1 MTIRVCHALIQT
13 LCTVTTVST
22 IWVGT
27 VKRSVCNSVI
37 LKTEGVKT
45 NLKSLVDWLLDPH
58 KK

>member
-1 MTIRVCHALIQT
+1 MGSFP
-13 LCTVTTVST
+13 ST
-22 IWVGT
+22 ICKGMY
-27 VKRSVCNSVI
+27 SVI

>member
-27 VKRSVCNSVI
+27 VKGLIYEQIIRRTSRSV
-37 LKTEGVKT
+37 K
-45 NLKSLVDWLLDPH
+45 D
-58 KK
+58 